1 MSGCHCV
8 SHCVDQ
14 MCAARHLCAR
24 IQDGKAMP
32 PWSQC
37 PQRRPRRLRGA
48 LHWPFVFL
56 AMSSSE
62 RAARACLRHLGNQT
76 RVRVNNKSS
85 AVKISP
91 YQLMCSRTCAGGHG
105 SAISRRS
112 SPGVRS
118 GGIDGILGSQKP
130 SPEMVR
136 CTERKPSA
144 PPIILQINFNTSP
157 GALCP
162 WTCIGYCIICKS
174 LANIAATSA
183 LVAVV
188 CGSNTP
194 PSRP

>member
-1 MSGCHCV
+1 MS
-8 SHCVDQ
+8 
-14 MCAARHLCAR
+14 LC
-24 IQDGKAMP
+24 I
-32 PWSQC
+32 SL
-37 PQRRPRRLRGA
+37 RRPNVCGAAFMCENPRWQGHAPMEPMPAKATPPPARRIA
-48 LHWPFVFL
+48 LAICL
-56 AMSSSE
+56 SCMSSSE